1 MRKHAVYLGLIAGL
15 IALDQVTKAVVVRL
29 VPFYGHTSVIPGFFA
44 ISHIHNKGAIFGTFS
59 QAANPLVAVGLVAAQ
74 LIALALVVVYFLKTP
89 ASQRGMKLAL
99 TLILA
104 GAAGNFIDRIARG
117 HVIDFLEFHV
127 GRAYFPTFNAAD
139 SCITIGAALLVLV
152 FFLRRP

>member
-1 MRKHAVYLGLIAGL
+1 MKKHAPFLGLIAGL
-15 IALDQVTKAVVVRL
+15 IALDQISKTVVVRT
-29 VPFYGHTSVIPGFFA
+29 VPFYGHASVIPGFFA

-59 QAANPLVAVGLVAAQ
+59 QSGSPLVTIGLIAAQ
-74 LIALALVVVYFLKTP
+74 LFALAMVIIYFLKTP
-89 ASQRGMKLAL
+89 ASQKGMKLAL
-99 TLILA
+99 SLIMA
-104 GAAGNFIDRIARG
+104 GAVGNFIDRIARG
-117 HVIDFLEFHV
+117 YVIDFLEFHV

>member
-1 MRKHAVYLGLIAGL
+1 MKKHAPFLGLIAGL
-15 IALDQVTKAVVVRL
+15 IALDQITKAVVVRM
-29 VPFYGHTSVIPGFFA
+29 VPFYGHANVIPGFFA

-59 QAANPLVAVGLVAAQ
+59 QSGSPLITIGLAAAQ
-74 LIALALVVVYFLKTP
+74 MVALVLVFVYFLKTP
-89 ASQRGMKLAL
+89 ASQKGMKIAL

-104 GAAGNFIDRIARG
+104 GALGNFIDRIARG

>member
-1 MRKHAVYLGLIAGL
+1 MKKHAPYLGLIAGL
-15 IALDQVTKAVVVRL
+15 IALDQITKALVVRM
-29 VPFYGHTSVIPGFFA
+29 VPFYGHANVIPGFFA

-59 QAANPLVAVGLVAAQ
+59 QSASPLVTIGLVTAQ
-74 LIALALVVVYFLKTP
+74 LTALVLVVIYFLKTP
-89 ASQRGMKLAL
+89 ASEKGMKLAL
-99 TLILA
+99 SLILA
-104 GAAGNFIDRIARG
+104 GALGNFVDRIARG

-152 FFLRRP
+152 FLIRRP

>member
-1 MRKHAVYLGLIAGL
+1 MKHHAPYIGLIAGL
-15 IALDQVTKAVVVRL
+15 IALDQATKAIVVRL
-29 VPFYGHTSVIPGFFA
+29 VPFYGHASVIPGFFA

-59 QAANPLVAVGLVAAQ
+59 QAGNPIVTIGLLAAQ
-74 LIALALVVVYFLKTP
+74 LIALVLVVAYFLKTP

-104 GAAGNFIDRIARG
+104 GALGNFIDRIARG

>member
-1 MRKHAVYLGLIAGL
+1 MKKHAPFLGLIAGL
-15 IALDQVTKAVVVRL
+15 IALDQISKAVVVRT
-29 VPFYGHTSVIPGFFA
+29 VPFYGHASVIPGFFA

-59 QAANPLVAVGLVAAQ
+59 QSGSPLVTIGLIAAQ
-74 LIALALVVVYFLKTP
+74 LFALAMVIIYFLKTP
-89 ASQRGMKLAL
+89 ASQKGMKLAL
-99 TLILA
+99 SLIMA
-104 GAAGNFIDRIARG
+104 GAVGNFIDRIARG
-117 HVIDFLEFHV
+117 YVIDFLEFHV